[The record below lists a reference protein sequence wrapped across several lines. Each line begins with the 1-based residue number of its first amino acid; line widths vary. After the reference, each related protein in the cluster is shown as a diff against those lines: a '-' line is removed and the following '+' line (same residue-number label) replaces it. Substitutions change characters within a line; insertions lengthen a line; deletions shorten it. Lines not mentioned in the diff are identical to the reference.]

1 MKATQGKLGRVFLL
15 HLESG
20 DNAVQA
26 IQDFARDN
34 GIHAAQVSVMADRT
48 LAGIITPDDSDRP
61 VLNLHG
67 LTGDGS
73 IEWTDSDVIIQE
85 LLDIRFRRVKDPDS
99 GLEVIAKMPSTKT
112 RVMEKPSPTPEVAG
126 PGTVPVYLF
135 NAEFN

>member
-15 HLESG
+15 HLENG

-26 IQDFARDN
+26 IQDFAREN
-34 GIHAAQVSVMADRT
+34 GIHAAQVSVMADRA
-48 LAGIITPDDSDRP
+48 LAGIITPDDSDQP

-67 LTGDGS
+67 LASAGPLD
-73 IEWTDSDVIIQE
+73 WTDADVIIHE
-85 LLDIRFRRVKDPDS
+85 LLNMRFRRVRDPDS
-99 GLEVIAKMPSTKT
+99 GLEVITQMPSTKT
-112 RVMEKPSPTPEVAG
+112 RVMEKPLPTPEVAG

>member
-15 HLESG
+15 HLENG
-20 DNAVQA
+20 DDAVKA
-26 IQDFARDN
+26 IQDFAREN
-34 GIHAAQVSVMADRT
+34 GILAAQVSVMADRA
-48 LAGIITPDDSDRP
+48 LAGIITPDDSDQP

-67 LTGDGS
+67 LTAGP
-73 IEWTDSDVIIQE
+73 ITWTDADVIIQE
-85 LLDIRFRRVKDPDS
+85 LLGMRFRRVKDPDS